1 MKIAIIG
8 SRNIEHDGLQ
18 KKAYDMLCR
27 YIPANCTEVVSGGAM
42 GIDRLAE
49 IYARENHLRTKI
61 FLPDYDKY
69 GRRAPLVRNH
79 QIISYAQ
86 YVIAFWDGSSHGTMY
101 TIAACIKEG
110 VHVKIISI

>member
-61 FLPDYDKY
+61 FLPDYEKY
-69 GRRAPLVRNH
+69 GITDKHIFEGFVKVN
-79 QIISYAQ
+79 IIRHRLLGRKLARHDVY
-86 YVIAFWDGSSHGTMY
+86 DCRLHKRGRPR
-101 TIAACIKEG
+101 
-110 VHVKIISI
+110 